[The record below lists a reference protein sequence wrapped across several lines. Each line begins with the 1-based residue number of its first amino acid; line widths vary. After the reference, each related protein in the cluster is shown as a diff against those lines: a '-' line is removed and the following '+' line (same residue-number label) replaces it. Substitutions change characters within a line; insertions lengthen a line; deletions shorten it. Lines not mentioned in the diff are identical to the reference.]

1 MPLATLTRLAA
12 AAATATVLLLTG
24 TGVAGAAGSADLLNG
39 LGSTVNNPD
48 LTATAT
54 KAHGNLSVTREIIG
68 KNTGHAGETLTYRT
82 TVSAADGPARNV
94 TRIKELI
101 EKPHNGTYLTEVSGK
116 LTYTDA
122 TGARVTDALR
132 PSGIGTVTGSWPV
145 DAATGATV
153 VHETTY
159 QWNDPNVGLG
169 PKPPCSGE
177 CPPVDPA
184 ALNSSVSVDVTGL
197 ATLDWNPTGV
207 LASCTFDCSNLWPLA
222 PVLGPFSMLTS
233 QS

>member
-1 MPLATLTRLAA
+1 MPLATLPRLAA
-12 AAATATVLLLTG
+12 AAATAAVLLLTG

-48 LTATAT
+48 LTTTAT
-54 KAHGNLSVTREIIG
+54 KAHGNLSVTREIVG
-68 KNTGHAGETLTYRT
+68 KNTGHAGETLTFRT
-82 TVSAADGPARNV
+82 TVSAVDGPARTV
-94 TRIKELI
+94 TRIKELV
-101 EKPHNGTYLTEVSGK
+101 EKPHTGTLLTEVSGK

-122 TGARVTDALR
+122 TGARVTDDLV

-159 QWNDPNVGLG
+159 TWTTPQVGLG
-169 PKPPCSGE
+169 PTTPCPGP
-177 CPPVDPA
+177 CVDLEA
-184 ALNSSVSVDVTGL
+184 VNSSVTVDATGL
-197 ATLDWNPTGV
+197 GTLDWNPTGV
-207 LASCTFDCSNLWPLA
+207 QAACILDCSGLWPLA
-222 PVLGPFSMLTS
+222 PILVPFEALTS